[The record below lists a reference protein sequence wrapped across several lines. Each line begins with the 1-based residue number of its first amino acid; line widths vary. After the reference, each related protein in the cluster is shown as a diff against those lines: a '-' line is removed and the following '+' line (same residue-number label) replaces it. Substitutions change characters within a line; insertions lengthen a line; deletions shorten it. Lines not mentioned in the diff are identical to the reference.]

1 MTARDRLERCKNL
14 LEQVVSELEDNS
26 STSPATP
33 RSTNSA
39 ISCSASLSVEP
50 SPSTSTS
57 ASSTKTVSIHEEH
70 RRLFGF
76 NSRGRRY
83 SPFSQAGSGGFR
95 NRASTNRLFKK
106 PTWTRNFV
114 CLASSEAVCPPNST
128 QYQDLRKAGL
138 GEQKI
143 TLNITDG
150 PLELDL
156 KLKEKFPKL
165 EKSGGYSLMRTQER
179 GSRVLVLLNG
189 PYSVERL
196 KMATGQG
203 KIYIK
208 PLQCDLSLDAVE
220 SGNSVVSKH
229 GKCTQ
234 SCINASMLSP
244 RVKFGQKFLVKIPTM
259 GPKNLVESDQVTT
272 EYRATYFHIIE

>member
-1 MTARDRLERCKNL
+1 MFYSFLLAFFIPAMTARDRLERCKNL

-114 CLASSEAVCPPNST
+114 CLASSEAVCPLNST

-150 PLELDL
+150 PLEIDL

-165 EKSGGYSLMRTQER
+165 EKYRT
-179 GSRVLVLLNG
+179 
-189 PYSVERL
+189 VE
-196 KMATGQG
+196 
-203 KIYIK
+203 
-208 PLQCDLSLDAVE
+208 
-220 SGNSVVSKH
+220 
-229 GKCTQ
+229 
-234 SCINASMLSP
+234 
-244 RVKFGQKFLVKIPTM
+244 
-259 GPKNLVESDQVTT
+259 
-272 EYRATYFHIIE
+272 

>member
-1 MTARDRLERCKNL
+1 MWSSGLTRNSLFCSFLLAFFIPAMTARDRLERRKNL

-143 TLNITDG
+143 TLNTTDG

-179 GSRVLVLLNG
+179 GSR
-189 PYSVERL
+189 
-196 KMATGQG
+196 A
-203 KIYIK
+203 
-208 PLQCDLSLDAVE
+208 
-220 SGNSVVSKH
+220 
-229 GKCTQ
+229 
-234 SCINASMLSP
+234 
-244 RVKFGQKFLVKIPTM
+244 
-259 GPKNLVESDQVTT
+259 
-272 EYRATYFHIIE
+272 

>member
-165 EKSGGYSLMRTQER
+165 EKSGGGVFFDANSTAGIESAGFVKWTIQRGTSQNGNRAREDLHKAVAMRSFPGCR
-179 GSRVLVLLNG
+179 G
-189 PYSVERL
+189 
-196 KMATGQG
+196 KW
-203 KIYIK
+203 K
-208 PLQCDLSLDAVE
+208 QCC
-220 SGNSVVSKH
+220 K
-229 GKCTQ
+229 
-234 SCINASMLSP
+234 
-244 RVKFGQKFLVKIPTM
+244 
-259 GPKNLVESDQVTT
+259 
-272 EYRATYFHIIE
+272 